1 MIKALDGLREISAI
15 LGQFGIED
23 SHKEAEIIFTRCME
37 MGKVALYRD
46 NPTLSPV
53 QREEISRILERRGK
67 REPLQYIIGHVDFLG
82 LKIHVGPG
90 VLIPRPE
97 TEIMADEVIKTIS
110 GQQSAVGSREL
121 KDYGRSTVG
130 GRVKILDLC
139 TGSGCL
145 ALALARE
152 FPRGEVFGTDVSRK
166 ALDYAMDNAR
176 TNEIRNVT
184 FLNGDLYEPLKG
196 RKFDIIVSNPPY
208 IRKKDICTLQPEIK
222 GWEPLEALDGGEDG
236 LRFYREILFR
246 APEYLYE
253 GGSLVMELGQGTA
266 ADVIKIAE
274 ESGLRR
280 DSLVKDYAGV
290 ERILR
295 LSLR

>member
-15 LGQFGIED
+15 LGQFGIKD

-97 TEIMADEVIKTIS
+97 TELIVEEAIK
-110 GQQSAVGSREL
+110 AVTRYTLHVMGEDTNSSRVTH
-121 KDYGRSTVG
+121 YASR
-130 GRVKILDLC
+130 ILDLC

-152 FPRGEVFGTDVSRK
+152 FPRGEVFGTEVSRK

-176 TNEIRNVT
+176 INQIQNVT
-184 FLNGDLYEPLKG
+184 FLNGDLYEPVKG
-196 RKFDIIVSNPPY
+196 QKFDIIVSNPPY
-208 IRKKDICTLQPEIK
+208 IRKKDICMLQPEIK

-266 ADVIKIAE
+266 DDVIKIAE

>member
-1 MIKALDGLREISAI
+1 MIKALERLWEVSAI
-15 LGQFGIED
+15 LGKYGIGD
-23 SHKEAEIIFTRCME
+23 AHKEAEIIFTRCME

-53 QREEISRILERRGK
+53 QREEINRILERRGK

-82 LKIHVGPG
+82 VKVRVGPG

-97 TEIMADEVIKTIS
+97 TEIMAEEAIKTMRREGAGAKGREDTARFTS
-110 GQQSAVGSREL
+110 HASR
-121 KDYGRSTVG
+121 
-130 GRVKILDLC
+130 ILDLC

-152 FPRGEVFGTDVSRK
+152 FPKVEVFGTEVSTS
-166 ALDYAMDNAR
+166 ALGYALDNAR
-176 TNEIRNVT
+176 VNEIRNVT
-184 FLNGDLYEPLKG
+184 FLNGNLYEPVKG
-196 RKFDIIVSNPPY
+196 RKFDMIVSNPPY
-208 IRKKDICTLQPEIK
+208 IRRRDICTLQPEIK

-236 LRFYREILFR
+236 LRFYREILSR
-246 APEYLYE
+246 APEYLHE
-253 GGSLVMELGQGTA
+253 GGSIIVELGQGA
-266 ADVIKIAE
+266 ADDVLKIAQ

-295 LSLR
+295 LSFR